1 MARKE
6 HVTCVGCPLGCE
18 VTLAV
23 GDTEEVTEV
32 TGNACKEGK
41 KYAIEEYKNPVR
53 VLTATVLTQNS
64 SQPLLSVRTDKAIP
78 KTRLTEGMCVLA
90 KVRAKPRLKAGD
102 ILVANLLDTGSN
114 VVATSD
120 LPS

>member
-1 MARKE
+1 M
-6 HVTCVGCPLGCE
+6 
-18 VTLAV
+18 TLAV
-23 GDTEEVTEV
+23 GDKEEVTEV

-64 SQPLLSVRTDKAIP
+64 SQPLLSVRTDKGIP
-78 KTRLTEGMCVLA
+78 KTRLTGGMCVLA
-90 KVRAKPRLKAGD
+90 KVRAKPTLKAGD